1 MDVFQVSGTHAV
13 AMDRFISLAIDDEI
27 VGATDFS
34 DRMSILS

>member
-1 MDVFQVSGTHAV
+1 MDVFQVSGTHVV

-34 DRMSILS
+34 DRMSIL